1 MENPTFEHESE
12 IQNTLD
18 YSNFV
23 DKPDNSVEYLV
34 ARNTPIE
41 TLSDLRILSANEIPQ
56 EQINVKDEDAFKRF
70 EFGADEVGNIWLFRR
85 IERRGITE
93 RFSQKRELA
102 SELAK
107 TLDIPAVEYRTL
119 IIDDQKVFATRF
131 LPNAID
137 GRIQNTPSD
146 VHSTQIQDLSALWLF
161 NYLICN
167 SGDTQVLS
175 SARGRIFLA
184 DYGISSHV
192 PHDINVEKERLNDYR
207 NFIGGIE
214 ENVDHDVVQNTISK
228 IKSLSDEQ
236 LTLLVS
242 IVADEQLQ
250 IQLFES
256 LKWRRDNI
264 QHFFN

>member
-1 MENPTFEHESE
+1 MENPNFEHEPV
-12 IQNTLD
+12 IQDTLD

-23 DKPDNSVEYLV
+23 NKPDNSDEYLV
-34 ARNTPIE
+34 ARNAPLE
-41 TLSDLRILSANEIPQ
+41 TLSNLRILSADEIPQ

-85 IERRGITE
+85 IEKRGITE

-107 TLDIPAVEYRTL
+107 TLNVPAVEYRTL
-119 IIDDQKVFATRF
+119 TIDGQKVFATRF

-137 GRIQNTPSD
+137 GKIQNTPSD
-146 VHSTQIQDLSALWLF
+146 IHSVQTHDLSALWIF
-161 NYLICN
+161 NYLTCN
-167 SGDTQVLS
+167 SGDIQVLS
-175 SARGRIFLA
+175 SARGRILLA

-192 PHDINVEKERLNDYR
+192 PHEINVEKERLNDYR

-214 ENVDHDVVQNTISK
+214 ENVDHSVVQNMISK
-228 IKSLSDEQ
+228 IKSLSDEH
-236 LTLLVS
+236 LTSLVN
-242 IVADEQLQ
+242 IVSDEHLRT
-250 IQLFES
+250 QLFES

-264 QHFFN
+264 EHFFN